1 MTSER
6 APPLQDPAASAIF
19 LDVDGT
25 LLEFAEQPMDVVVP
39 APLRALLADLHRAGG
54 GALAL
59 VSGREIATI
68 DRLFRMPELAVAG
81 LHGLERRDGS
91 GCLRRRPA
99 AGPAFAALERRLAD
113 FARTHPGV
121 TLEHKRVALAVHYR
135 AAPGQAAAVAALAE
149 ALEADLPAEF
159 RVQRGHQVVE
169 VRPAGADK
177 GVAIG
182 EFLAETPFA
191 GRRPVFVG
199 DDLTDEHGFEVIN
212 TAGGLSVK
220 VGGGPSAARYRLAG
234 PAAVHRWLT
243 ASLAF
248 RSNHLE

>member
-1 MTSER
+1 VTSER
-6 APPLQDPAASAIF
+6 APPLQDPATSALF

-25 LLEFAEQPMDVVVP
+25 LLEFAEQPMAVVVP
-39 APLRALLADLHRAGG
+39 ERLRALLADLQRACG

-68 DRLFRMPELAVAG
+68 DRLFGMPELAVAG

-91 GCLRRRPA
+91 GNLRRRPA
-99 AGPAFAALERRLAD
+99 PGPTFADLERRLAGFVHD
-113 FARTHPGV
+113 HPGV

-135 AAPGQAAAVAALAE
+135 AAPAQAAAVAALAD

-182 EFLAETPFA
+182 EFLAEAPFA
-191 GRRPVFVG
+191 GRRPVFIG
-199 DDLTDEHGFEVIN
+199 DDLTDEHGFAVVN
-212 TAGGLSVK
+212 AAGGLSVK
-220 VGGGPSAARYRLAG
+220 VGDGPSAASYRLPE
-234 PAAVHRWLT
+234 PAAVHRWL
-243 ASLAF
+243 AALLS
-248 RSNHLE
+248 SWSDHLE